1 MDLPESSVPCA
12 DEGPA
17 PHRLGPVD
25 REELVRAMTQSL
37 YSLGYRRAAAALEV
51 ESGVPLY
58 PPEHDRLLL
67 EVMAGRWD
75 ASAETVRSVAG
86 VGDADRAVAE
96 FLVWRGYYLELLGMH
111 GDAGLRRAREVL
123 RRRIAPLSV
132 DRRCVHW
139 LACAMV
145 SGEGAVAPEAVVGWR
160 IAVFLDL
167 IEVLPPWFH
176 VPSGRLEHLVESAV
190 TKQVESCIYHN
201 LPDEITLF
209 EDHRCHEEHIPSQCA
224 QILCGHSNEVWFVR
238 FSNNGNYLASS
249 SSDCTAI
256 IWKVEKDDTLTK
268 KHCLEGH
275 QKPISFVAWS
285 PNDRMLLTCGTGE
298 SLKLWNVDTGEC
310 NLKFRGSVDYIIS
323 SCAWFPNS
331 EKIVCASSE
340 PASSPNRIFTCDLE
354 GQELEVWAG
363 DRIPKVSDLA
373 VTPDGR
379 HLIFVSCYDI
389 WIREL
394 PKGREWR
401 FREKQT
407 ISSVSLSGDGQSLVV
422 NLTSQEIH
430 LWKIN
435 ESCTVPEKFKGHKQ
449 DKFVIRS
456 CFGGSNSLFIASGSE
471 DSQVYI
477 WKRHVEMPIKVLHG
491 HTMIVNCVSWN
502 PARPHMLAS
511 ASDDRTVRIW
521 VARKMHSKYC

>member
-1 MDLPESSVPCA
+1 MDLPESSVP
-12 DEGPA
+12 
-17 PHRLGPVD
+17 RRVGPVD
-25 REELVRAMTQSL
+25 REELVRVIEQSL
-37 YSLGYRRAAAALEV
+37 YSLGYRRAAAALEA

-67 EVMAGRWD
+67 DVMAGQWD
-75 ASAETVRSVAG
+75 ACVETVRSVAG

-96 FLVWRGYYLELLGMH
+96 FLLWRGHYLELLGAG

-123 RRRIAPLSV
+123 RRRISPLGV

-145 SGEGAVAPEAVVGWR
+145 SCKGAVAPETVVEWR
-160 IAVFLDL
+160 ISVFLDL
-167 IEVLPPWFH
+167 VEVLPPWFH
-176 VPSGRLEHLVESAV
+176 VPTGRLEHLVESAV
-190 TKQVESCIYHN
+190 TKQVASCIYHN

-209 EDHRCHEEHIPSQCA
+209 EDHKCHEQHIPSECA
-224 QILCGHSNEVWFVR
+224 QILCGHNNEVWFVR
-238 FSNNGNYLASS
+238 FSNNGDYLASS

-256 IWKVEKDDTLTK
+256 IWK
-268 KHCLEGH
+268 GH
-275 QKPISFVAWS
+275 HKPISFVAWS

-310 NLKFRGSVDYIIS
+310 NLKFQGSADYIIS

-340 PASSPNRIFTCDLE
+340 PGSSPNRIFTCDLE

-363 DRIPKVSDLA
+363 DRIPKVSELA

-379 HLIFVSCYDI
+379 HLIFVSCNDI

-401 FREKQT
+401 FREKQA
-407 ISSVSLSGDGQSLVV
+407 ISSLSLSGDGQSLIV
-422 NLTSQEIH
+422 NLSSQEIH

-435 ESCTVPEKFKGHKQ
+435 ESSTVPEKFKGHKQ
-449 DKFVIRS
+449 EKFVIRS

-471 DSQVYI
+471 DSEVYI
-477 WKRHVEMPIKVLHG
+477 WKRHLETPIKVLHG

-502 PARPHMLAS
+502 PARAHMLAS

-521 VARKMHSKYC
+521 LARKTGSICS

>member
-1 MDLPESSVPCA
+1 MDLPESSVPRA
-12 DEGPA
+12 DKGPA
-17 PHRLGPVD
+17 PRRLCPVD
-25 REELVRAMTQSL
+25 REELVRAMAQSL
-37 YSLGYRRAAAALEV
+37 YSLGYRRAAAALEA

-86 VGDADRAVAE
+86 VGEADRTVAE
-96 FLVWRGYYLELLGMH
+96 FLVWRGYYLELLGMR

-123 RRRIAPLSV
+123 RRRIAPLGV
-132 DRRCVHW
+132 DRRCVHL
-139 LACAMV
+139 LARAMV
-145 SGEGAVAPEAVVGWR
+145 SSEGAVAPEAVVGWR

-176 VPSGRLEHLVESAV
+176 VASGRLEHLVESAV

-224 QILCGHSNEVWFVR
+224 QILCGHNNEVWFVR
-238 FSNNGNYLASS
+238 FSNNGSYLVSS

-256 IWKVEKDDTLTK
+256 IWKVENDDTLTK
-268 KHCLEGH
+268 KHCLQGH
-275 QKPISFVAWS
+275 EKPISFVSWS

-310 NLKFRGSVDYIIS
+310 NLKFRSSADCIIS

-340 PASSPNRIFTCDLE
+340 PASAPNRIFTCDLE
-354 GQELEVWAG
+354 GQNLEVWAG

-379 HLIFVSCYDI
+379 HLIFVSCNDI

-394 PKGREWR
+394 PRGREWR

-407 ISSVSLSGDGQSLVV
+407 ISSLSLSGDGQSLIV
-422 NLTSQEIH
+422 NLNSQEIH

-435 ESCTVPEKFKGHKQ
+435 ESCTVPEKFMGHKQ

-456 CFGGSNSLFIASGSE
+456 CFGGSNSSFIASGSE

-521 VARKMHSKYC
+521 VGRKNAK